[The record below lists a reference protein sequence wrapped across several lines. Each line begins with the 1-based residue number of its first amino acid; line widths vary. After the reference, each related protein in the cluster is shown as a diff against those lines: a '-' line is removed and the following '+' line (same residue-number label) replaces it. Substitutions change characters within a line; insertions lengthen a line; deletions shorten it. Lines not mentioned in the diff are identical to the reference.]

1 MLVNIP
7 QMFSRRQ
14 VVTLT
19 ALARN
24 ILRSPRSRQSTC
36 ASDFPRPTHRSVPR
50 TLLEYSRLQSAVPI
64 QPSNPKL
71 LRVAIIGQPNVG
83 KSTLVN
89 QLMRWKVCAVSS
101 KVHTTRH
108 NAKAIFVNGET
119 QIVILDTPGIVDLN
133 HGRKHHLEASM
144 IVDPEHALLNADLV
158 AVMVDASDHWRRH
171 MLDEETLR
179 LLEYNAQLTSV
190 LIVNKV
196 DLLRSK
202 RQIFE
207 FTHSLTGGV
216 VGGAASNRE
225 KIVKKKLSP
234 EVLFARTEE
243 TLKTETADLQKEALD
258 GMGVQKQEGQDE
270 HKNCWRNFSRVFMI
284 SALNDDGVNDIRN
297 FLLQSAKPSEWMYPL
312 ELVTDQNPHE
322 LATLIV
328 REKVLNHLPRDVP
341 YNLSVRVAGWDL
353 DSAGVLH
360 IVLEIIGKNTRHV
373 KYILGNGG
381 TMIKA
386 VAAESRQDLAATF
399 RSDVS
404 LKLVVKTESARAKTG
419 V

>member
-1 MLVNIP
+1 M
-7 QMFSRRQ
+7 
-14 VVTLT
+14 
-19 ALARN
+19 
-24 ILRSPRSRQSTC
+24 
-36 ASDFPRPTHRSVPR
+36 
-50 TLLEYSRLQSAVPI
+50 PI

-202 RQIFE
+202 RQILE

>member
-1 MLVNIP
+1 
-7 QMFSRRQ
+7 MFSSRQ
-14 VVTLT
+14 VVGLT
-19 ALARN
+19 ALARDV
-24 ILRSPRSRQSTC
+24 LHSSRIWLSAC
-36 ASDFPRPTHRSVPR
+36 ASDVPRTTHRSVPR
-50 TLLEYSRLQSAVPI
+50 TLVEYSYLQSAVPA

-89 QLMRWKVCAVSS
+89 KLMRWKVCSVSS

-108 NAKAIFVNGET
+108 NAKAIFVSGET
-119 QIVILDTPGIVDLN
+119 QIVILDTPGIVDIN
-133 HGRKHHLEASM
+133 HGRKHQLEATM
-144 IVDPEHALLNADLV
+144 IVDPEHALLNADVV

-171 MLDEETLR
+171 TLDEETLR

-196 DLLRSK
+196 DLLKSK
-202 RQIFE
+202 RQILE

-216 VGGAASNRE
+216 IGGVVANRE
-225 KIVKKKLSP
+225 KVVKKKFSP
-234 EVLFARTEE
+234 EELFARTEAV
-243 TLKTETADLQKEALD
+243 LKSETANVQQNALNEK
-258 GMGVQKQEGQDE
+258 GILEKQTPQSE
-270 HKNCWRNFSRVFMI
+270 HKKPWRNFSRVFMI

-297 FLLQSAKPSEWMYPL
+297 YLLETAKPSEWMYPY

-328 REKVLNHLPRDVP
+328 REKILNRLPREVP
-341 YNLSVRVAGWDL
+341 YNLSVKVSGWDL
-353 DSAGVLH
+353 DTAGVLH
-360 IVLEIIGKNTRHV
+360 IVMEIIGKNTRHV
-373 KYILGNGG
+373 KHILGASG
-381 TMIKA
+381 TTIKE
-386 VAAESRQDLAATF
+386 VAAESRQDIAATF

-404 LKLVVKTESARAKTG
+404 LKLVVKTDKRKTG